1 MGAQSG
7 AARGLDCVRCLVWQ
21 RRVIFLASIQRSCAN
36 RVGFAGVYSSQ
47 VSAPLATPGMMTS
60 WRPINDARYFP
71 IAAAKS
77 FVTRSSRLASCAD
90 ITQ

>member
-1 MGAQSG
+1 
-7 AARGLDCVRCLVWQ
+7 
-21 RRVIFLASIQRSCAN
+21 
-36 RVGFAGVYSSQ
+36 
-47 VSAPLATPGMMTS
+47 MMTS

-90 ITQ
+90 ITQWRT